1 MVCVLEEVWNKTLQG
16 CGPPGTEFDTPDVK
30 LQETTSNEK
39 NYWQKTCFPPKKQ
52 NKKTVILRWSSPSL
66 GCSRRVSSSASGD
79 GYVSSFPS
87 RFFSVLSLSAA
98 VFTGGLSLLLYSWR
112 SASTSWWPKCV
123 ASSIGVLPHLED
135 INVILFSWFPHLF

>member
-1 MVCVLEEVWNKTLQG
+1 MCVGGGLEQNSAGLRPSRNWVWHPWCKTTG
-16 CGPPGTEFDTPDVK
+16 DNVK
-30 LQETTSNEK
+30 RKKLLTK
-39 NYWQKTCFPPKKQ
+39 NMFSPKEQ

>member
-1 MVCVLEEVWNKTLQG
+1 MSVGGGLEQNSAGLRPSRNWVWHPWCKTTG
-16 CGPPGTEFDTPDVK
+16 DNVK
-30 LQETTSNEK
+30 RKKLLTK
-39 NYWQKTCFPPKKQ
+39 NMFSPKKQ